1 MEWSKQMDSN
11 RANWAEVDEQGRLVM
26 PAEVA
31 SRYGLKPG
39 ARMRVEETGNS
50 LKMHRAISQLA
61 KVYIEPTNRCN
72 ITCRTCMRNIWDE
85 NLGKMSEETFERI
98 LSGLKDLSPKPM
110 VFFGGLGEP
119 LFHPKTVEM
128 VERVRAIGA
137 PVELITNGILLDAKR
152 SRRLIDAGI
161 ETLWVSLDGSKPES
175 YEDVRLGAEL
185 PRVIENIETF
195 RSLRR
200 HSFRP
205 TPEIAISFVALRRN
219 VDDLPNVLALARRLG
234 ARRFMVSN
242 VLPYDSLMHDETLY
256 DRSLIDIAYM
266 PSRWLPRLSVPKI
279 DIDDRTREAFF
290 GALRSGWNVTFAGN
304 NLGGANDVCNFVES
318 GSTTVGWDGSVSPCI
333 PLLHSHYTFLR
344 KRKRLVRRHIIGN
357 LAESSLIGLWNEPGY
372 VAYRERVQ
380 SFAFAP
386 CTFCGGCDMIDSN
399 QEDCL
404 GNGFPACGAC
414 LWAQGLIQCP

>member
-1 MEWSKQMDSN
+1 MDSN
-11 RANWAEVDEQGRLVM
+11 RTIWAEVDEQGRLVM
-26 PAEVA
+26 PPEAA
-31 SRYGLKPG
+31 TQYGLVPG
-39 ARMRVEETGNS
+39 ARLRIEHGANN
-50 LKMHRAISQLA
+50 LRLHRAVSHLA

-85 NLGKMSEETFERI
+85 QLGKMSDETFTRI
-98 LSGLKDLSPKPM
+98 LDGLKDVSPKPT

-119 LFHPKTVEM
+119 LFHPRTVEM

-137 PVELITNGILLDAKR
+137 PVELITNGILLNAER
-152 SRRLIDAGI
+152 SRRLIDAGLG
-161 ETLWVSLDGSKPES
+161 TLWVSLDGSKPES

-185 PRVIENIETF
+185 PRVLENIETF

-205 TPEIAISFVALRRN
+205 TPEIGINFVAMKRN
-219 VDDLPNVLALARRLG
+219 IADLPDVLALARRLG

-242 VLPYDSLMHDETLY
+242 VLPYDSAMRDETLY
-256 DRSLIDIAYM
+256 DRSFNNIVYM
-266 PSRWLPRLSVPKI
+266 PSPWLPRLSIPKI
-279 DIDDRTREAFF
+279 DIDERTREAFL

-304 NLGGANDVCNFVES
+304 NLGGANDVCHFIES
-318 GSTTVGWDGSVSPCI
+318 GSVTVGWDGGVSPCI
-333 PLLHSHYTFLR
+333 PLLHNHFTFLHN
-344 KRKRLVRRHIIGN
+344 RKRLIRRHVIGN
-357 LAESSLIGLWNEPGY
+357 LAARSLIDLWNDPGY

-386 CTFCGGCDMIDSN
+386 CTFCGGCDMVDSN
-399 QEDCL
+399 EEDCL
-404 GNGFPACGAC
+404 GNVFPACGGC